1 MLLINKGVDVEVVY
15 EKLINGIDV
24 KFIDEIPDEIKSILV
39 VANELSIEQ
48 HINTQSFP
56 KLY

>member
-1 MLLINKGVDVEVVY
+1 M
-15 EKLINGIDV
+15 GIDA

-48 HINTQSFP
+48 HINTQSLFQSFIDGGIS
-56 KLY
+56 KTINFT